1 MKAPGNGGRRL
12 TEHGIFVDVRG
23 RSDGPPLLFLHGG
36 PGQGSY
42 DFMALQG
49 DRLAEGLRVVA
60 LDQSVVDR
68 SAPLPD
74 GESLTVADL
83 VDDCEAVRRA
93 LGIDRWAVLGHS
105 FGGMLALR
113 YAIAHPGAVSAAVFE
128 NPSWDVALS
137 ARESLA
143 AVADLLAA
151 QGSDASAQAART
163 AADGDLSPQEIFAS
177 YMTALSALGDDREAY
192 FVPDPQARER
202 MQEIGAARA
211 RQATADR
218 EEDADSQST
227 VRHHLAIV
235 ADETFYE
242 PALPLLS
249 SLEIPALLIT
259 GEHDHVASGEQIDAF
274 RAASPRNV
282 TQQFEMAGHFVHA
295 QDPELF
301 GQAVIEFV
309 RGH

>member
-1 MKAPGNGGRRL
+1 MNAPGNGGRRL

-23 RSDGPPLLFLHGG
+23 RSDGPALLFLHGG

-60 LDQSVVDR
+60 LDQRGVDR
-68 SAPLPD
+68 SASLPE

-83 VDDCEAVRRA
+83 VDDCEAVRRV
-93 LGIDRWAVLGHS
+93 LGIDRWAVLGQS

-113 YAIAHPGAVSAAVFE
+113 YAIAHPGAVTAAVFE

-137 ARESLA
+137 ARESLT
-143 AVADLLAA
+143 AVAGLLAA
-151 QGSDASAQAART
+151 QGSHASAQAART
-163 AADGDLSPQEIFAS
+163 AAEGDLSPKEVFAS
-177 YMTALSALGDDREAY
+177 YMAALSALGDDREVY

-211 RQATADR
+211 RQVTADGQ
-218 EEDADSQST
+218 EDADGEST
-227 VRHHLAIV
+227 MRHHLAII

-242 PALPLLS
+242 SALPLLS
-249 SLEIPALLIT
+249 WLEIPALLIT
-259 GEHDHVASGEQIDAF
+259 GEHDHVASAEQIDAF
-274 RAASPRNV
+274 RAASSRNV
-282 TQQFEMAGHFVHA
+282 TRRFEMAGHFVHA

-301 GQAVIEFV
+301 AQAVIEFV